1 MNVERVLSLDISS
14 KTGWT
19 LQVSSDSG
27 ISLEA
32 YGRIDKSIEPKG
44 SYPSNYVIWAYG
56 IYSQISDLIDSHA
69 PDVLVI
75 EETSKGSNNAY
86 SQKILEWTHFL
97 VARVITEMKIKYRYF
112 MTEEWRR
119 IVGCNRMSKEDK
131 LRNKEV
137 RDYKKDFEKKHS
149 KKTTV
154 AYDKNGKRIGLV
166 GRKHLNVRKAN
177 EIYGAQLDEPLIQAD
192 EDKAD
197 ALLLG
202 YAYHLKRQETGV

>member
-1 MNVERVLSLDISS
+1 MLSLDISS
-14 KTGWT
+14 KTGWS
-19 LQVSSDSG
+19 LQISSDQG
-27 ISLEA
+27 IALKA
-32 YGRIDKSIEPKG
+32 YGRIDKSVEPLN

-56 IYSQISDLIDSHA
+56 IYTQIADLVDEHA
-69 PDVLVI
+69 PDVLVV

-97 VARVITEMKIKYRYF
+97 VARLITETKIKCMYF

-119 IVGCNRMSKEDK
+119 VVECNKMSKEDK

-137 RDYKKDFEKKHS
+137 REYKKKNSNTK
-149 KKTTV
+149 V
-154 AYDKNGKRIGLV
+154 AYDKNGKRIGLI

-177 EIYGAQLDEPLIQAD
+177 EVYGADLDEPLIQAD

-197 ALLLG
+197 ALLLA
-202 YAYHLKRQETGV
+202 YAYHLKRQGTRV